1 MRRIVLVPTNIF
13 GTRLSRPRK
22 VIKADFRR
30 IPFLWPASL
39 QQSLRP
45 YVRDGNFTFGG
56 QNRDDNA
63 PTRDYSRAS

>member
-1 MRRIVLVPTNIF
+1 VPANMF
-13 GTRLSRPRK
+13 GTKLSRPGK
-22 VIKADFRR
+22 VVEADFRR

-45 YVRDGNFTFGG
+45 YVRDSSFTFGG

-63 PTRDYSRAS
+63 STRDYSRAS